1 MGELV
6 IGILFL
12 LLSLI
17 IFWQTGRL
25 SASRYDPLGA
35 AGFPRLIVIIMAV
48 LAVILIIKK
57 LKALDLKSTKLNIKT
72 IIKKNRL
79 VVLTLFN
86 FLLYILVMRY
96 LGFRIS
102 TFLFL
107 FGTQMLI
114 GPEDKTGKT
123 YFTITAVSLFISIG
137 SFYFF
142 QNYLGV
148 IFPTGLF
155 FSN

>member
-6 IGILFL
+6 IGVLFL
-12 LLSLI
+12 LLSI
-17 IFWQTGRL
+17 FIFWQTGRL

-35 AGFPRLIVIIMAV
+35 AGFPRLIVIFMGV

-57 LKALDLKSTKLNIKT
+57 LRVFDKGDIKFEFKKIVKA
-72 IIKKNRL
+72 NRL
-79 VVLTLFN
+79 VLLTLLN
-86 FLLYILVMRY
+86 FLLYILFMRY
-96 LGFRIS
+96 IGFRIA

-107 FGTQMLI
+107 FGTQYLI
-114 GPEDKTGKT
+114 GPGAKTRKT
-123 YFTITAVSLFISIG
+123 YLTITAVAIFISLG

-148 IFPTGLF
+148 IFPTGLL

>member
-6 IGILFL
+6 IGVLFL
-12 LLSLI
+12 LLSI
-17 IFWQTGRL
+17 FIFWQTGKL

-35 AGFPRLIVIIMAV
+35 AGFPRLIVIFMGV

-57 LKALDLKSTKLNIKT
+57 LRVVDKEDIKLDFKKVIK
-72 IIKKNRL
+72 NHRL
-79 VVLTLFN
+79 VLITIFN
-86 FLLYILVMRY
+86 FLLYILIMRY
-96 LGFRIS
+96 IGFRIA

-107 FGTQMLI
+107 FITQYLV
-114 GPEDKTGKT
+114 GPEAKTRKT
-123 YFTITAVSLFISIG
+123 YLTITAVALFISLG

-148 IFPTGLF
+148 IFPTGLL